1 MIELLLRIGG
11 IVFPVFAIAAVG
23 ALWGRRHR
31 PDMSVV
37 NRLNVEVFAPAL
49 VFWALADKPLDFD
62 LYRDLAIGG
71 IAVVLGSGLLLWP
84 FVRLAGIDART
95 FIPPMMFN
103 NSGNMGIPLALFA
116 FGETALQA
124 AVVLFIIEMV
134 LHFTVGLYILDHR
147 TRPWRLLKMPMIQA
161 TIAGLACSAFGLT
174 LPAPLANTIKLM
186 GQVSIP
192 LLLFALGVR
201 LLDVNL
207 RDWKLGTFGAVAGV
221 PLLASD
227 ELVVPLGEFLI
238 VALTNG
244 HVVRVDEDLT
254 MKVSEIVMLNVPPTK
269 EGLSITLL
277 RKNSMRAAPAAC
289 RGGACLPRPT
299 NSSQASA
306 RHGSGACWLAM
317 ALSAPSGVRGASSAA
332 TCAGVLVFSL
342 RCAATRWRR
351 RGCGRRSSMAAAWW
365 LPRWP

>member
-95 FIPPMMFN
+95 FLPPMMFN

-207 RDWKLGTFGAVAGV
+207 RDWKLGTAGAFAGPLAGV
-221 PLLASD
+221 ASLWLVLPWLALDEAQFPQLLIFAALPPAVLNVLVAEQYRQEPERVASIVLIGNLGS
-227 ELVVPLGEFLI
+227 LVVL
-238 VALTNG
+238 
-244 HVVRVDEDLT
+244 
-254 MKVSEIVMLNVPPTK
+254 
-269 EGLSITLL
+269 
-277 RKNSMRAAPAAC
+277 PAALWF
-289 RGGACLPRPT
+289 ALP
-299 NSSQASA
+299 
-306 RHGSGACWLAM
+306 H
-317 ALSAPSGVRGASSAA
+317 
-332 TCAGVLVFSL
+332 
-342 RCAATRWRR
+342 
-351 RGCGRRSSMAAAWW
+351 
-365 LPRWP
+365 